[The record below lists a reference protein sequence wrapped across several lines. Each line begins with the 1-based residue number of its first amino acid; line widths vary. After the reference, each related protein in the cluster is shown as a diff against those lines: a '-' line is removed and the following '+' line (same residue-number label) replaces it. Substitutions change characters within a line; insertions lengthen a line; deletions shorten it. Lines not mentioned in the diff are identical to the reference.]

1 MKLATQSATTYPKT
15 NTTRQERARY
25 SCDLAKHLENI
36 GEYEA
41 ACEALSEFWV
51 DRNAPPNISGLD
63 LATTAHLLLRTG
75 ALAGWLGSAD
85 QTNGTQEIA
94 KDLITRSVEIFTEI
108 EDAESLAE
116 AHSDLALCYWRE
128 GAFDEARVTLANALR
143 HLSDQTSDLKASIL
157 IRSGMIEATSGR
169 FNQAFR
175 FYDDAEAILE
185 QSASDALR
193 GTFHNSRAALL
204 TCLGTAENQEE
215 FRDRA
220 LIEYTAASFHFE
232 QAGNHRYL
240 ARVENNLGFLFFTL
254 GRYKDAHQH
263 LDRARHF
270 FFELKDTGS
279 VAQVDDTRART
290 LLAEGRLKEAERYAR
305 SAVKTLEK
313 GDECSLLVEALTTH
327 AVTLAR
333 MGNHTRARVLLQRAI
348 TVAETCGDLEGAAR
362 AKLSI
367 IEELSHQTPPRELAS
382 IFHSAT
388 DLLRQSQDPSA
399 TRRLTSSAS
408 ITIDALLAE
417 IQKETTAPAEE
428 SWQGFSIRQE
438 MKKVEAGFIERAL
451 RDAGGSVSKAAHL
464 LGFKH
469 HQSLISLLGS
479 RHKNLQDRRSIIR
492 RRRQHLFSQP
502 NRTKRGAQNIQL
514 HPVAQVSIMHVEDH
528 KLIARQIGEM
538 LVAERIHVD
547 NCVNGLTAWEILKT
561 KAPYDA
567 LVVDNNLP
575 GLSGLE
581 LVLRVRA
588 IPHRRNMPIVMVSGD
603 DCEKE
608 AWRAGVDAFL
618 EKSEA
623 IHQLPLTIFRVIEE
637 KRQS

>member
-1 MKLATQSATTYPKT
+1 MNLATRLTTEKDGSAATFA
-15 NTTRQERARY
+15 ERALQ
-25 SCDLAKHLENI
+25 SCRVSKQLEKA

-41 ACEALSEFWV
+41 ACEAIGEFWPS
-51 DRNAPPNISGLD
+51 RNEQPLVEGLTE
-63 LATTAHLLLRTG
+63 AAKGEILLRAG
-75 ALAGWLGSAD
+75 ALSGWLGSAD
-85 QTNGTQEIA
+85 QTIGSQEGA
-94 KDLITRSVEIFTEI
+94 KNLITQSVEVFQKLGT
-108 EDAESLAE
+108 SHRVAE
-116 AHSDLALCYWRE
+116 ARSDLALCYWRE
-128 GAFDEARVTLANALR
+128 GAFDEARINLAEALKIVGLEDCELR
-143 HLSDQTSDLKASIL
+143 AGIL
-157 IRSGMIEATSGR
+157 IRAGLVEVTAGR
-169 FNQAFR
+169 LT
-175 FYDDAEAILE
+175 E
-185 QSASDALR
+185 ALR
-193 GTFHNSRAALL
+193 LYEESAVHVEMVTDSALKGTFHNGLAILL
-204 TCLGTAENQEE
+204 NRMGLSERRNDYI
-215 FRDRA
+215 DRA
-220 LIEYTAASFHFE
+220 LVEFAAASFHFE
-232 QAGNHRYL
+232 KAKNDRYL
-240 ARVENNLGFLFFTL
+240 ARVENNLGFLFFTI
-254 GRYKDAHQH
+254 GRYDEAHKH
-263 LDRARHF
+263 LDRARHLF
-270 FFELKDTGS
+270 LQLKDVGTI
-279 VAQVDDTRART
+279 AQVDDTRART

-333 MGNHTRARVLLQRAI
+333 MGNHTRARALLQRAI

-367 IEELSHQTPPRELAS
+367 VEELSHQTPPRELAS
-382 IFHSAT
+382 IFHSAA
-388 DLLRQSQDPSA
+388 DLLRPSQDPSA
-399 TRRLTSSAS
+399 ARRLTSSAS
-408 ITIDALLAE
+408 ITIEALLAE
-417 IQKETTAPAEE
+417 IQKETTAPAEG
-428 SWQGFSIRQE
+428 SWQGFSLRQE

-502 NRTKRGAQNIQL
+502 NRTKRGAANIQH

-528 KLIARQIGEM
+528 KLMARQIGEM

-547 NCVNGLTAWEILKT
+547 SCVNGLTAWEILKT
-561 KAPYDA
+561 RAPYDA

-581 LVLRVRA
+581 LILRVRA

-623 IHQLPLTIFRVIEE
+623 IHQLSSTIFRVIEE
-637 KRQS
+637 KRQN